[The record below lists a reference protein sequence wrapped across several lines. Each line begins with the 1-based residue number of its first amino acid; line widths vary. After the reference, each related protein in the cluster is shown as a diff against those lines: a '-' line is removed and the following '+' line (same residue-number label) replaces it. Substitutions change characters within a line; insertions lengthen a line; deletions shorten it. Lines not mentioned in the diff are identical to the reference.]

1 MSPEVQVGMAAPD
14 FRLPS
19 TQGEIAL
26 SDLRGKNVVLYFYP
40 RDNTPGCTR
49 EAVDFQERLGE
60 FAALDTVVLGVSTDS
75 LASHERFC
83 QQHNLTFPLLSDA
96 DGAVSTLYGAYG
108 EKKMMGRTYMG
119 IIRSTF
125 VIDRDGIVRYARRGV
140 KVEGHAEEVLRFIR
154 EHLR

>member
-1 MSPEVQVGMAAPD
+1 MSPEVQVGMPAPD

-19 TQGEIAL
+19 THGEIAL
-26 SDLRGKNVVLYFYP
+26 SDFRGKNVVLYFYP

-49 EAVDFQERLGE
+49 EAVDFQERLDQ
-60 FAALDTVVLGVSTDS
+60 FAALGTVVLGVSTDS
-75 LASHERFC
+75 LASHQRFC
-83 QQHNLTFPLLSDA
+83 EKQNLTFPLLSDA
-96 DGAVSTLYGAYG
+96 DGAVATRYGAYG
-108 EKKMMGRTYMG
+108 EKKMMGRTHMG